1 MPDLNHKFQ
10 TGRMNKDLDERLVP
24 NGEYRDALNAQV
36 STTDGSDIGSLQ
48 NIMGNLDISY
58 DFFVDPSGAQIPR
71 ATLETFGFYCVGSIL
86 DEKTDR
92 LYWLVSGGGVDF
104 IAEYDYNTKRVS
116 PIAVDTFPPS
126 LPPGAEGRVL
136 NFDKS
141 YLITGI
147 NIVDEILFWT
157 DNNTEPKRINI
168 PQIRIGTSTF
178 LNHTEFYVPNP
189 YKPDAVSIPYVSVG
203 LLKEEHITVIKKAP
217 QVAPTLEMKN
227 TSRDDIPGS
236 GSMAGEISTTLG
248 GAGTPFD
255 LTPWFDS
262 VNQQPITDTDFVVT
276 FDTDPDF
283 KIGDILV
290 IESIDLSSSTL
301 KKTKILVEIV
311 AGASYPTPIYFG
323 GQLTCEVQILSWD
336 SAIDLTDTNFNV
348 YLSQEKALF
357 EFRFPRF
364 ATRYKYKDG
373 EYSAFSPFS
382 EVAFLP
388 GEYDYVPKEGYN
400 LAMVNRVRELGVC
413 KFIDH
418 YSLPED
424 VVSIDILYKES
435 DSPAVYSIKT
445 IDRVTPFWVNPEY
458 DAWNA
463 ATATTIRSAWESMYG
478 YVDIEAEM
486 IHSLLPSNQLL
497 RNYDNVPKQALAQ
510 EVIGNR
516 LVYGNYL
523 QNYNMSSSKRY
534 TSEALRDASGLKTF
548 LPSKNITSDLKIS
561 YKSLPMDTVNL
572 IPEQLDAGKA
582 YSYKSAK
589 TIKSLRTY
597 QLGVIYID
605 EYGRE
610 TPVFSSSKTNANT
623 VYVPKTS
630 APQQTKL
637 KAQILNAK
645 PDFAKSFKFL
655 VKETTSEYYNLAMDR
670 WYPAEDGNIWLS
682 FPSSDRNKVDLE
694 TFLILKKAHESNTP
708 VTNKARYKILDIEN
722 EAPSFIKTKRTPV
735 RTITDGFVQDASG
748 ANVASIFMAGSPTA
762 PGYTNSSYPFTAGR
776 FIDIH
781 KDFAEA
787 VQTAYDESL
796 SADIASG
803 GTRFQFRIIS
813 VEGASKWYDL
823 KHVEISP
830 VNDDYIRF
838 RPAKEFGVD
847 MSITTP
853 FDTTI
858 SPSENAYSTNK
869 IEFITRQEKNLPE
882 FEGRFFAKIL
892 KDATLQESILGYE
905 PTSTLYSVNK
915 SIKSQYI
922 NTNVTSGGP
931 YDPSVS
937 TASWYGLIPSGDTNL
952 ISVDSDRTTYIPS
965 GFGDGVGPEYWE
977 LAGNTEN
984 SDSQSSGWFIDKI
997 EGFRTYQYNA
1007 HYYNAPSSAYNFL
1020 ENTLA
1025 GISIFTKNLYGTAS
1039 YNSSGVIHTHNDPY
1053 RNPATC
1059 QTTYGSMDCNWN
1071 YDWGTTERPQ
1081 QMMQLIGDGTNH
1093 ISNGQGGILSGYLGH
1108 ANIAPP
1114 IESVTPN
1121 NYPGASVIRRAST
1134 ADNGGI
1140 LPGVGISESNMSS
1153 GNTALI
1159 TLSYAGTNSLNKSR
1173 TNFGNLNDVKS
1184 HFSSADNALDYVEH
1198 ELFVNL
1204 ITTPGTIWR
1213 WKEDPGQV
1221 VYRTLPLNTA
1231 NTSYGSSNSIW
1242 AANEFDTIDNLQGV
1256 SLYNYATFAD
1266 YAASHTVR
1274 NIGDS
1279 SLGQFYSSTLT
1290 IQNMASYGIRNHGR
1304 TVFTNN
1310 PATAALVVGYF
1321 TGQTASKL
1329 NIAER
1334 EKDHFNRLAL
1344 PPNTPYYYGGRNLT
1358 STGNRWPTF
1367 TGRWNSA
1374 SNKRRRFTIHCGVQ
1388 PAKNAVAG
1396 IDLDGSEGLGGVTPH
1411 FYLPTNDPTN
1421 APHFD
1426 HTGTAF
1432 TGTSIPSTKAPGIRP
1447 DGMYSG
1453 YDMTGGASSSAVY
1466 YSLNSNDFTKI
1477 PKLKMQ
1483 DGSGNVSPAPGS
1495 VTWQILETYA
1505 ADGIDEGY
1513 FTPNPAIWETEPK
1526 DNLGLEIYH
1535 EVGQIYPTE
1544 LNAKTA
1550 WSFFGPLHA
1559 SVRKNSSVTCSNAS
1573 GNVVLNTAATG
1584 TPDDTDIR
1592 ISSVGVSGD
1601 KVYVYLVDVNYNLL
1615 NGAPGSGQSIPSPRD
1630 FLTFRRPDGSAT
1642 TVQMRRMPNAGTV
1655 HQYEVYT
1662 DVHNYEVTLPFFNA
1676 YSFGNGVESNRIR
1689 DDFNQ
1694 IFIDKGPKV
1703 SAVLEEPYKEER
1715 RSSGFIY
1722 SGIYNSMSGVNNLNQ
1737 FIQAEKIT
1745 KDLNPSY
1752 GSIQK
1757 LFARNTD
1764 LVTFCEDKVF
1774 KILANKDALFNAD
1787 GNPQL
1792 TATENVLGQTIPF
1805 AGDYGISTDPE
1816 SFAYDNYRLYF
1827 SDRTRGT
1834 ILRLSQDGITPISQ
1848 YGMSKWFAD
1857 NLPDSTRVIGSF
1869 DDKKKEY
1876 NVHLNYFN
1884 YDSIPVGILGTPQ
1897 VTFQTP
1903 GAPPPPVTY
1912 LPLNV
1917 LTATYK
1923 EANKINVGDT
1933 VYGPGIL
1940 VGTVVTSK
1948 TSMGGGLWEINI
1960 SQTPDIS
1967 ILGNPVAYGM
1977 QTVGVIGD
1985 VIWQTKIYS
1994 SKDDKDPYTLSYSE
2008 RSKGWP
2014 SFKSFNLENGLS
2026 LNNEYFTFKNGLLYQ
2041 HHANETY
2048 NNFYGEQYDSS
2059 VEVIF
2064 NEEPSSVKSFQTVD
2078 YEGTQSKVSADID
2091 NSGEYWDNYEK
2102 TGWYIDNMYTNLQEV
2117 KPAEFKNKEGKWFST
2132 IKGVHTEWL
2141 NDGTAGNIDTREFSY
2156 QGIDNNHAV
2165 SIVNGNNTSWECQQ
2179 RITQGAYCPYGF
2191 ATGGHPAT
2199 EDNSGG
2205 NCSNRQN
2212 IPIYP
2217 TISGNP
2223 GSLEIAKWFFDNP
2236 SENVDDWKY
2245 PIVGNVLSSNA
2256 PANPCFTPST
2266 DPMYNPNFTYNLGR
2280 ILKGFSLLDYTTTP
2294 PNVLGVY
2301 KTVSDLVGELIKLCP
2316 DTGYFKGMTY
2326 AEYMAINQDSPPG
2339 STVTATHICVERQD
2353 ALGAYVDE
2361 AQCNNDVNSQCNT
2374 NCSVPNLVT
2383 VHPING
2389 VTPTAANTTCTGS
2402 VSVEV
2407 YLSGTATSWTVYYE
2421 DTNGTIVLV
2430 DPTTYF
2436 VGGYSATQQL
2446 DEGDYIAYVVDDL
2459 GCKQSIEFSIECVPP
2474 PCPQSPGTFSL
2485 TGTKPT
2491 FNVSLGRCWEIGDS
2505 GPISNSGSFSIV
2517 NLGLT
2522 APATSWGYELYL
2534 EGPPIIGIPT
2544 YTLISSQS
2552 GFAATTGIVVN
2563 GLEEGTYRLRY
2574 TDNTGCPYL
2583 GIPLQLACIDIC
2595 DEDISIAAV
2604 NGEYISD
2611 SGGNPCIL
2619 NGIDNNTGGHEI
2631 LQIDLPSTWTSSN
2644 SYTVQYYS
2652 YPSGT
2657 VFTQATATSI
2667 GSLQGPYTDF
2677 VNINGSIGSVT
2688 NLPSSDTSGNDYA
2701 IVWTDNLGCES
2712 LHTFKIN
2719 CVDIPPCSKATNP
2732 VSTFTVTP
2740 ATSIECASHDNNDGV
2755 IAVNTVT
2762 TQLTASSFNLE
2773 FKLTAASGNTTILQ
2787 GYYNEPSPSSSSF
2800 NVQNLT
2806 SWLPAGS
2813 YYSYTITD
2821 NLGCTQT
2828 KYPIVNCIFDNP
2840 AANNC
2845 GATGTYIPDLAFE
2858 IFLETHQGVAAGVNN
2873 TNYYFYHPLIVPA
2886 VPTNLGVPNTNSGIN
2901 PTVTVGSASSMGN
2914 QFAGDH
2920 CVTTNRI
2927 NWVTH
2932 LDMGAPP
2939 TPSGQSGISY
2949 VGQLRDI
2956 TGIEDFFFLTHLNVY
2971 KNLLSSIDVS
2981 QNTNL
2986 ITLNAR
2992 NQYGSSGIYNV
3003 YGQFPWLAAHPNV
3016 APLTN
3021 VNVTGLTNLQY
3032 LDLAENGLL
3041 SSLDISTNT
3050 ALKYLRISYTTISS
3064 VDYSNNTELTILSCA
3079 ATQQTELDLSNCDNL
3094 EQLSAVREDTG
3105 FQGTT
3110 AYWHTFN
3117 SGFSVPHFTDVYISP
3132 NCDLTNLWADLH
3144 DHGLNGMA
3152 HIGTTVHVGSGVV
3165 PGTTGGTGAGGQQ
3178 TRVEYCQS
3186 VRAASQINPN
3196 LTGQGQWSVH
3206 ASVTFVA

>member
-116 PIAVDTFPPS
+116 PIVVDTFPPS

-262 VNQQPITDTDFVVT
+262 ANQQPVTDTDFVVT

-283 KIGDILV
+283 KLGDILV

-311 AGASYPTPIYFG
+311 AGANYPNPVYSG

-336 SAIDLTDTNFNV
+336 SSINLADTSFNV

-418 YSLPED
+418 YSLPDD

-445 IDRVTPFWVNPEY
+445 IDRVTPYWVNPEY

-516 LVYGNYL
+516 LVYANYL

-534 TSEALRDASGLKTF
+534 RSEALRDASGVKTF

-561 YKSLPMDTVNL
+561 YKSLSMDTINL

-645 PDFAKSFKFL
+645 PDFAKAFKFL

-694 TFLILKKAHESNTP
+694 TFLILKKAHESNDP

-735 RTITDGFVQDASG
+735 RTITDGFTVDSG
-748 ANVASIFMAGSPTA
+748 GNPVDSIFMVGSPTA
-762 PGYTNSSYPFTAGR
+762 PGTENSSYPFTGGR

-787 VQTAYDESL
+787 VQNAYDESL

-813 VEGASKWYDL
+813 TTEGASNWYDL
-823 KHVEISP
+823 KSVEVSTSS
-830 VNDDYIRF
+830 DDYIRF
-838 RPAKEFGVD
+838 RPTKEFGVD
-847 MSITTP
+847 MGITTI
-853 FDTTI
+853 FDTQI
-858 SPSENAYSTNK
+858 SPSEPAYDGNK

-882 FEGRFFAKIL
+882 FEGRFFVKIL

-905 PTSTLYSVNK
+905 TSTGLYSVSQ

-922 NTNVTSGGP
+922 NPNSPAAVTGGI
-931 YDPSVS
+931 YDPSTTIGAS
-937 TASWYGLIPSGDTNL
+937 SWYGVVPNGNTSLV
-952 ISVDSDRTTYIPS
+952 SVDNDNNDNGYGAP
-965 GFGDGVGPEYWE
+965 GGNFDDGVGQDYWE
-977 LAGNTEN
+977 LAGKTEN
-984 SDSQSSGWFIDKI
+984 NESQSSGWFIDSI
-997 EGFRTYQYNA
+997 EGFRTYESNYK
-1007 HYYNAPSSAYNFL
+1007 YFVSPSSNYASSSYL
-1020 ENTLA
+1020 GINTSMHMSGL
-1025 GISIFTKNLYGTAS
+1025 AS
-1039 YNSSGVIHTHNDPY
+1039 YHNNGSIRTHNDLYDSGLPKSAFDNAHPGY
-1053 RNPATC
+1053 D
-1059 QTTYGSMDCNWN
+1059 YGQPQ
-1071 YDWGTTERPQ
+1071 RPQ

-1093 ISNGQGGILSGYLGH
+1093 ISGGQGGSTGGYLG
-1108 ANIAPP
+1108 NPSVKTP
-1114 IESVTPN
+1114 IETNVTFNPFN
-1121 NYPGASVIRRAST
+1121 TDYPGTSVIRRA
-1134 ADNGGI
+1134 AINDGGGI
-1140 LPGVGISESNMSS
+1140 LPGVGISENNMSS
-1153 GNTALI
+1153 NNSALI
-1159 TLSYAGTNSLNKSR
+1159 TLSFAGTNQLNKPVEDFNSLS
-1173 TNFGNLNDVKS
+1173 NVKS
-1184 HFSSADNALDYVEH
+1184 YFTIADNANDYVNET
-1198 ELFVNL
+1198 LFINT
-1204 ITTPGTIWR
+1204 ITNPGAIWR

-1231 NTSYGSSNSIW
+1231 STSFGTNASIW
-1242 AANEFDTIDNLQGV
+1242 AANEFDTIDNYPGV
-1256 SLYNYATFAD
+1256 SLYNYAYISD
-1266 YAASHTVR
+1266 YSATHTR
-1274 NIGDS
+1274 SARAYLFNPISWNWFLFGS
-1279 SLGQFYSSTLT
+1279 GTYEMNNL
-1290 IQNMASYGIRNHGR
+1290 ASYGLRNYQEHYKG
-1304 TVFTNN
+1304 
-1310 PATAALVVGYF
+1310 
-1321 TGQTASKL
+1321 
-1329 NIAER
+1329 
-1334 EKDHFNRLAL
+1334 AL
-1344 PPNTPYYYGGRNLT
+1344 PVDAGNFLYQREYNQRNLQVVQEGLNHFGFY
-1358 STGNRWPTF
+1358 GNRKRYPTF
-1367 TGRWNSA
+1367 TSKWNSA
-1374 SNKRRRFTIHCGVQ
+1374 SNKRRRFTIHC
-1388 PAKNAVAG
+1388 AVLPKG
-1396 IDLDGSEGLGGVTPH
+1396 DLDGTEGVGGVAPH
-1411 FYLPTNDPTN
+1411 FYKPTNNPNN

-1426 HTGTAF
+1426 HAGAVLTTLP
-1432 TGTSIPSTKAPGIRP
+1432 TTPAPGIRP

-1453 YDMTGGASSSAVY
+1453 YDMTGGASGGVY
-1466 YSLNSNDFTKI
+1466 YTLNSNNFTDI

-1483 DGSGNVSPAPGS
+1483 DGSGNISPAPGS
-1495 VTWQILETYA
+1495 VTWQLLEAYTP
-1505 ADGIDEGY
+1505 DGLDEGY

-1544 LNAKTA
+1544 LNGETA

-1584 TPDDTDIR
+1584 TSDDTDIR

-1601 KVYVYLVDVNYNLL
+1601 KVYVYLVDANYNPL

-1655 HQYEVYT
+1655 NQYEVYT

-1884 YDSIPVGILGTPQ
+1884 YDSIPVGVLGTPQ
-1897 VTFQTP
+1897 FTFQAP

-1940 VGTVVTSK
+1940 IGTVVTSK

-1977 QTVGVIGD
+1977 QTLGVVGD

-2078 YEGTQSKVSADID
+2078 YEGTQSKVSADVD

-2117 KPAEFKNKEGKWFST
+2117 EPAEFKNKEGKWFST

-2165 SIVNGNNTSWECQQ
+2165 SIVNGNNTSWDCQQ
-2179 RITQGAYCPYGF
+2179 RITQGAHCPYGF

-2205 NCSNRQN
+2205 NCNNRQS

-2217 TISGNP
+2217 TTSGNP

-2245 PIVGNVLSSNA
+2245 PTVGNTLSSNA

-2280 ILKGFSLLDYTTTP
+2280 ILKGFSLIDYATP

-2301 KTVSDLVGELIKLCP
+2301 KTVNDLVGELIELCP

-2326 AEYMAINQDSPPG
+2326 AEYVAINQATPPG
-2339 STVTATHICVERQD
+2339 STATATHICVERQD
-2353 ALGAYVDE
+2353 ALGAYIDE

-2383 VHPING
+2383 VHPVNG

-2402 VSVEV
+2402 VSVET

-2421 DTNGTIVLV
+2421 DTNGTVVLV

-2474 PCPQSPGTFSL
+2474 PCPQQPGTFSVNA
-2485 TGTKPT
+2485 TKPT
-2491 FNVSLGRCWEIGDS
+2491 WAPALGRCWEVGDPS
-2505 GPISNSGSFSIV
+2505 PNPNSGSFSIV

-2534 EGPPIIGIPT
+2534 EGPPFLGLPT

-2563 GLEEGTYRLRY
+2563 GLEEGVYRLKF
-2574 TDNTGCPYL
+2574 TDNTGCDYV
-2583 GIPLQLACIDIC
+2583 GTTHTLACVDTC
-2595 DEDISIAAV
+2595 VDEITISSAV
-2604 NGEYISD
+2604 GLSRANEVIIGSESVDCTGSTGLSNGSHTI
-2611 SGGNPCIL
+2611 NLI
-2619 NGIDNNTGGHEI
+2619 N
-2631 LQIDLPSTWTSSN
+2631 LPASVTSYN
-2644 SYTVQYYS
+2644 VQYYS
-2652 YPSGT
+2652 YTTGT
-2657 VFTQATATSI
+2657 IFDINTATPI
-2667 GSLQGPYTDF
+2667 GSLQGPFTDISS
-2677 VNINGSIGSVT
+2677 INGSIGHIT
-2688 NLPSSDTSGNDYA
+2688 NLESTNVSGNSYML
-2701 IVWTDNLGCES
+2701 VWTAQDGCKSFHSFDVPCIEI
-2712 LHTFKIN
+2712 T
-2719 CVDIPPCSKATNP
+2719 PCSKATNP
-2732 VSTFTVTP
+2732 TSQFVLTP
-2740 ATSIECASHDNNDGV
+2740 STSIECLSHDNSDGHISV
-2755 IAVNTVT
+2755 APILNPSVT
-2762 TQLTASSFNLE
+2762 SFDVE
-2773 FKLTAASGNTTILQ
+2773 FKLTDASGNVTVFQSYLNQAMPPMFTFQ
-2787 GYYNEPSPSSSSF
+2787 AF
-2800 NVQNLT
+2800 NLT
-2806 SWLPAGS
+2806 SWLPSGS

-2821 NLGCTQT
+2821 SNGCTQT
-2828 KYPIVNCIFDNP
+2828 RNFNVTCVSSIQPFADHPTLEYSGNTRENIPRLTHPATPIQTGISGSGNCEDGSLADGGFNWHYSTDEWGAYLPSNPDGPFPNTKSISIRIPDNSQNNPPSAVATSFYIQYWEWSGMNQPTNITSNTGTDNP
-2840 AANNC
+2840 NDHFPGTSVATTVGPLHGPFLVDQTHQATPYSYHEGYNVNAPGWAQHTSGPDEVMTAGSPGNPPVGVSTAVVNNLLATFQPATFSPNPGERTYALEIRDNHGRSGFVPFKIACLGGCGFGGTNAGNDC
-2845 GATGTYIPDLAFE
+2845 GATSGVGGNFIYTKQYHYGDGVRTTNPATGQLERFWMLSPPSPPGTYPV
-2858 IFLETHQGVAAGVNN
+2858 TAG
-2873 TNYYFYHPLIVPA
+2873 
-2886 VPTNLGVPNTNSGIN
+2886 
-2901 PTVTVGSASSMGN
+2901 
-2914 QFAGDH
+2914 
-2920 CVTTNRI
+2920 
-2927 NWVTH
+2927 
-2932 LDMGAPP
+2932 GA
-2939 TPSGQSGISY
+2939 
-2949 VGQLRDI
+2949 
-2956 TGIEDFFFLTHLNVY
+2956 
-2971 KNLLSSIDVS
+2971 
-2981 QNTNL
+2981 
-2986 ITLNAR
+2986 
-2992 NQYGSSGIYNV
+2992 
-3003 YGQFPWLAAHPNV
+3003 
-3016 APLTN
+3016 
-3021 VNVTGLTNLQY
+3021 
-3032 LDLAENGLL
+3032 
-3041 SSLDISTNT
+3041 
-3050 ALKYLRISYTTISS
+3050 
-3064 VDYSNNTELTILSCA
+3064 
-3079 ATQQTELDLSNCDNL
+3079 
-3094 EQLSAVREDTG
+3094 
-3105 FQGTT
+3105 
-3110 AYWHTFN
+3110 
-3117 SGFSVPHFTDVYISP
+3117 
-3132 NCDLTNLWADLH
+3132 
-3144 DHGLNGMA
+3144 LNGNW
-3152 HIGTTVHVGSGVV
+3152 IRVGDDV
-3165 PGTTGGTGAGGQQ
+3165 PP
-3178 TRVEYCQS
+3178 S
-3186 VRAASQINPN
+3186 NPLPPKN
-3196 LTGQGQWSVH
+3196 Y
-3206 ASVTFVA
+3206 

>member
-116 PIAVDTFPPS
+116 PIVVDTFPPS

-283 KIGDILV
+283 KLGDILV

-311 AGASYPTPIYFG
+311 AGTNYPNPVYFS
-323 GQLTCEVQILSWD
+323 GQLTCEVQVLSWD
-336 SAIDLTDTNFNV
+336 NAIDLTDTSFNV

-418 YSLPED
+418 YSLPDD

-445 IDRVTPFWVNPEY
+445 IDRVTPFWQNPEY

-516 LVYGNYL
+516 LVYANYL

-534 TSEALRDASGLKTF
+534 TSEALRDASGIKMF
-548 LPSKNITSDLKIS
+548 LPSKNITPDLKIS
-561 YKSLPMDTVNL
+561 YKSLPMDTINL

-694 TFLILKKAHESNTP
+694 TFLILKKAHESNDP
-708 VTNKARYKILDIEN
+708 VTDKARYKILDIEN

-735 RTITDGFVQDASG
+735 RTITDGFVQDSG
-748 ANVASIFMAGSPTA
+748 GNNVASIFMTGSPTA
-762 PGYTNSSYPFTAGR
+762 PGYTNSSYPFTEGR

-787 VQTAYDESL
+787 VQNAYDESL

-830 VNDDYIRF
+830 ENDDYIRF
-838 RPAKEFGVD
+838 RPSKEFGVD

-853 FDTTI
+853 FDVTI
-858 SPSENAYSTNK
+858 SALENAYTTNK

-905 PTSTLYSVNK
+905 PTSTLYSINK
-915 SIKSQYI
+915 TITSQYI
-922 NTNVTSGGP
+922 NTNVTSAGP
-931 YDPSVS
+931 YDPSTS
-937 TASWYGLIPSGDTNL
+937 TNSWYGVVPSGDVDL
-952 ISVDSDRTTYIPS
+952 ISIESDRTSYTAVS
-965 GFGDGVGPEYWE
+965 NGVGPDYWE
-977 LAGNTEN
+977 LAGDTG
-984 SDSQSSGWFIDKI
+984 STDSQSSGWFIDRV
-997 EGFRTYQYNA
+997 EGFRAFKYNR
-1007 HYYNAPSSAYNFL
+1007 HYFNSSSSNYDYITGGAY
-1020 ENTLA
+1020 A
-1025 GISIFTKNLYGTAS
+1025 FTKDLRGRADYQTSIRTFNDQWTTLGQTNTTS
-1039 YNSSGVIHTHNDPY
+1039 SSMYNNHSGY
-1053 RNPATC
+1053 SFG
-1059 QTTYGSMDCNWN
+1059 QS
-1071 YDWGTTERPQ
+1071 ERPQ
-1081 QMMQLIGDGTNH
+1081 QMMQLIGDCTNH
-1093 ISNGQGGILSGYLGH
+1093 ISNGQGGSLSLLGYL
-1108 ANIAPP
+1108 NQTIAPP
-1114 IESVTPN
+1114 VDTPTPN
-1121 NYPGASVIRRAST
+1121 DYPGASVIRRAST
-1134 ADNGGI
+1134 ADNGRI
-1140 LPGVGISESNMSS
+1140 LPAVGISDNNMSS

-1159 TLSYAGTNSLNKSR
+1159 TLSYAGTNKENKSR
-1173 TNFGNLNDVKS
+1173 VDWNGNLNTIKS
-1184 HFSSADNALDYVEH
+1184 YFSDADNALDYVDH
-1198 ELFVNL
+1198 ISFINQ

-1231 NTSYGSSNSIW
+1231 STAYGTNNTTW
-1242 AANEFDTIDNLQGV
+1242 AANEFDTIDNFPGV

-1266 YAASHTVR
+1266 YAAIHQVW
-1274 NIGDS
+1274 GK
-1279 SLGQFYSSTLT
+1279 STGSATGITYYDNYFRVQNLASRG
-1290 IQNMASYGIRNHGR
+1290 IQNYGRRYNG
-1304 TVFTNN
+1304 VLGLQ
-1310 PATAALVVGYF
+1310 AGAALATLFPPFKDNVVSNENNNHPRMSN
-1321 TGQTASKL
+1321 APL
-1329 NIAER
+1329 
-1334 EKDHFNRLAL
+1334 
-1344 PPNTPYYYGGRNLT
+1344 
-1358 STGNRWPTF
+1358 NRWPTF

-1388 PAKNAVAG
+1388 PARNAVAG
-1396 IDLDGSEGLGGVTPH
+1396 IDLDGTEGLGGVTPH

-1421 APHFD
+1421 VPHFD
-1426 HTGTAF
+1426 QNGDVLTTV
-1432 TGTSIPSTKAPGIRP
+1432 PSTPAPGIRP

-1453 YDMTGGASSSAVY
+1453 YDMTGGASGGVY
-1466 YSLNSNDFTKI
+1466 YSLLDDSGSSQDYQKI

-1483 DGSGNVSPAPGS
+1483 DSAGTHSPAPGS

-1584 TPDDTDIR
+1584 TSDDTDIR
-1592 ISSVGVSGD
+1592 ISSVAVSGD

-1642 TVQMRRMPNAGTV
+1642 TVQMKSMPNAGTV

-1676 YSFGNGVESNRIR
+1676 YSFGNGVESNRVR

-1805 AGDYGISTDPE
+1805 AGDYGISTNPE

-1897 VTFQTP
+1897 FTFQTP

-1967 ILGNPVAYGM
+1967 ILGSPVAYGM
-1977 QTVGVIGD
+1977 QTLGVIGD

-2078 YEGTQSKVSADID
+2078 YEGTQSKVSADVD

-2102 TGWYIDNMYTNLQEV
+2102 KGWYIDNMYTNLQEV
-2117 KPAEFKNKEGKWFST
+2117 EPAEFKNKEGKWFST

-2165 SIVNGNNTSWECQQ
+2165 SIVNGNNTSWDCQETTGYLGECCIDDNGIPLPVYPSVLQSNPPG
-2179 RITQGAYCPYGF
+2179 IPNTLVGAGSTPGGQPYPHMTPLTYHF
-2191 ATGGHPAT
+2191 NSFLF
-2199 EDNSGG
+2199 DNPSILLNNNVFEYDDGTAG
-2205 NCSNRQN
+2205 TAWCNVSSASSVIDGSVFPSSQLQPFLDMYSN
-2212 IPIYP
+2212 PGP
-2217 TISGNP
+2217 TISGIQYFDMIELQCAAPSLVDSYSVIQGVGGTKTHHVIYTTINYLVQWCSTYLDSSVFYLGMSFHDWFNAMTGSTF
-2223 GSLEIAKWFFDNP
+2223 GSLPGQFTY
-2236 SENVDDWKY
+2236 SQVY
-2245 PIVGNVLSSNA
+2245 
-2256 PANPCFTPST
+2256 ANPIGLCTGGSAQT
-2266 DPMYNPNFTYNLGR
+2266 SYN
-2280 ILKGFSLLDYTTTP
+2280 
-2294 PNVLGVY
+2294 
-2301 KTVSDLVGELIKLCP
+2301 
-2316 DTGYFKGMTY
+2316 
-2326 AEYMAINQDSPPG
+2326 
-2339 STVTATHICVERQD
+2339 CVERQD
-2353 ALGAYVDE
+2353 ALGAYIDE

-2383 VHPING
+2383 VHPVNG

-2402 VSVEV
+2402 VSVET

-2421 DTNGTIVLV
+2421 DTNGTVVLV

-2474 PCPQSPGTFSL
+2474 PCPQQPGTFSVNA
-2485 TGTKPT
+2485 TKPT
-2491 FNVSLGRCWEIGDS
+2491 WAPALGRCWEVGDPS
-2505 GPISNSGSFSIV
+2505 PNPNSGSFSIV

-2522 APATSWGYELYL
+2522 PPAISWGYELYL
-2534 EGPPIIGIPT
+2534 EGPPLLGLPT

-2563 GLEEGTYRLRY
+2563 GLEEGVYRLKF
-2574 TDNTGCPYL
+2574 TDNTGCDYV
-2583 GIPLQLACIDIC
+2583 GTTHTLACVDTC
-2595 DEDISIAAV
+2595 VDEITISSAV
-2604 NGEYISD
+2604 GLSRANEVIIGSESVDCTGSTGLSNGSHTI
-2611 SGGNPCIL
+2611 NLI
-2619 NGIDNNTGGHEI
+2619 N
-2631 LQIDLPSTWTSSN
+2631 LPASVTSYN
-2644 SYTVQYYS
+2644 VQYYS
-2652 YPSGT
+2652 YTTGT
-2657 VFTQATATSI
+2657 IFDINTATPI
-2667 GSLQGPYTDF
+2667 GSLQGPFTGISS
-2677 VNINGSIGSVT
+2677 INGSIGHIT
-2688 NLPSSDTSGNDYA
+2688 NLESTNVSGNSYML
-2701 IVWTDNLGCES
+2701 VWTAQDGCKSFHSFDVPCIE
-2712 LHTFKIN
+2712 
-2719 CVDIPPCSKATNP
+2719 VAPCSKATNP
-2732 VSTFTVTP
+2732 TSQFLITP
-2740 ATSIECASHDNNDGV
+2740 ATSIECLSHDNSDGHISV
-2755 IAVNTVT
+2755 APNLNPSVT
-2762 TQLTASSFNLE
+2762 SFDVE
-2773 FKLTAASGNTTILQ
+2773 FKLTDASGNVTVFQSYLNQAMPPMFTFQ
-2787 GYYNEPSPSSSSF
+2787 AF
-2800 NVQNLT
+2800 NLT
-2806 SWLPAGS
+2806 SWLPSGS

-2821 NLGCTQT
+2821 SNGCTQT
-2828 KYPIVNCIFDNP
+2828 RNFNVTCVSSIQPFPDYPTLELRGNTRENIPRLTHPATPIQTGISGSGNCEDGSLADGGFNWWYSVDEFGSMGVPANNPDGPFPGTKSISIRIPDNSQNIPPSAVATSFYIQYWEWPGMNQPTNITSSTGGDNP
-2840 AANNC
+2840 NDHFPGTSVATTVGPLHGPFLVDQTHQASPDHYHEGYNVGLNTPGWTQHTYGPDEVMTAGSTGNPPVGVSTAVVDNLLATFQPATFSPNPGERTYALEIRDNHGRSGFVPFKIACLGGCGFGGYQAGNYC
-2845 GATGTYIPDLAFE
+2845 GATSTNPGGNFIYTKQYHYGAGVRTMNPATGQLEQFWMLSPPSPPGTYPV
-2858 IFLETHQGVAAGVNN
+2858 TAG
-2873 TNYYFYHPLIVPA
+2873 
-2886 VPTNLGVPNTNSGIN
+2886 
-2901 PTVTVGSASSMGN
+2901 
-2914 QFAGDH
+2914 
-2920 CVTTNRI
+2920 
-2927 NWVTH
+2927 
-2932 LDMGAPP
+2932 GA
-2939 TPSGQSGISY
+2939 
-2949 VGQLRDI
+2949 
-2956 TGIEDFFFLTHLNVY
+2956 
-2971 KNLLSSIDVS
+2971 
-2981 QNTNL
+2981 
-2986 ITLNAR
+2986 
-2992 NQYGSSGIYNV
+2992 
-3003 YGQFPWLAAHPNV
+3003 
-3016 APLTN
+3016 
-3021 VNVTGLTNLQY
+3021 
-3032 LDLAENGLL
+3032 
-3041 SSLDISTNT
+3041 
-3050 ALKYLRISYTTISS
+3050 
-3064 VDYSNNTELTILSCA
+3064 
-3079 ATQQTELDLSNCDNL
+3079 
-3094 EQLSAVREDTG
+3094 
-3105 FQGTT
+3105 
-3110 AYWHTFN
+3110 
-3117 SGFSVPHFTDVYISP
+3117 
-3132 NCDLTNLWADLH
+3132 
-3144 DHGLNGMA
+3144 LNGNW
-3152 HIGTTVHVGSGVV
+3152 IRVGDDV
-3165 PGTTGGTGAGGQQ
+3165 PP
-3178 TRVEYCQS
+3178 S
-3186 VRAASQINPN
+3186 NPLPPKN
-3196 LTGQGQWSVH
+3196 Y
-3206 ASVTFVA
+3206 

>member
-116 PIAVDTFPPS
+116 PIVVDVFSPS

-283 KIGDILV
+283 KLGDILV

-311 AGASYPTPIYFG
+311 AGTNYPNPVYFG

-336 SAIDLTDTNFNV
+336 SAIDLTDTSFNV

-418 YSLPED
+418 YSLPDD

-445 IDRVTPFWVNPEY
+445 IDRVTPFWQNPEY

-516 LVYGNYL
+516 LVYANYL
-523 QNYNMSSSKRY
+523 QNYNMFSSRKY
-534 TSEALRDASGLKTF
+534 TSEALRDASGIKTF
-548 LPSKNITSDLKIS
+548 LPSKNITPDLKIS

-670 WYPAEDGNIWLS
+670 WYPAEDGNIWIS

-735 RTITDGFVQDASG
+735 RTITDGFVQDSG
-748 ANVASIFMAGSPTA
+748 GNNVASIFMSGSPTA
-762 PGYTNSSYPFTAGR
+762 PGYTNSSYPFTEGR

-787 VQTAYDESL
+787 VQKAYDESL

-830 VNDDYIRF
+830 ADDDYIRF

-853 FDTTI
+853 FDVTI

-937 TASWYGLIPSGDTNL
+937 TVSWYGLIPSGDTNL

-965 GFGDGVGPEYWE
+965 GFGNGVGPEYWE

-1020 ENTLA
+1020 ENPLA

-1053 RNPATC
+1053 RNPAAC

-1114 IESVTPN
+1114 IEAVTPN
-1121 NYPGASVIRRAST
+1121 DYPGASVIRRAST

-1231 NTSYGSSNSIW
+1231 NTSYGTNNSIW

-1344 PPNTPYYYGGRNLT
+1344 PPNTAFSNSGRNLT

-1388 PAKNAVAG
+1388 PAKNVVSGAN
-1396 IDLDGSEGLGGVTPH
+1396 LDGTEGLGGVGPH

-1426 HTGTAF
+1426 HNGDALPDTHANVVADV
-1432 TGTSIPSTKAPGIRP
+1432 APGIRP

-1453 YDMTGGASSSAVY
+1453 RLGVY
-1466 YSLNSNDFTKI
+1466 PSYTLDGTSFTDGKI
-1477 PKLKMQ
+1477 PKLKME
-1483 DGSGNVSPAPGS
+1483 DGSGNVGPEPGS

-1592 ISSVGVSGD
+1592 ISSVAVSGD

-1642 TVQMRRMPNAGTV
+1642 TVQMKSMPNAGTV

-1676 YSFGNGVESNRIR
+1676 YSFGNGVESNRVR

-1805 AGDYGISTDPE
+1805 AGDYGISTNPE

-1897 VTFQTP
+1897 FTFQAP

-1940 VGTVVTSK
+1940 VGTIVTSK

-1977 QTVGVIGD
+1977 QTLGVIGD

-2078 YEGTQSKVSADID
+2078 YEGTQSKVSADVD

-2102 TGWYIDNMYTNLQEV
+2102 KGWYIDNMYTNLQEV
-2117 KPAEFKNKEGKWFST
+2117 EPAEFKNKEGKWFST

-2179 RITQGAYCPYGF
+2179 RITQGAYCPYGY
-2191 ATGGHPAT
+2191 AVGSYIAD
-2199 EDNSGG
+2199 EINSFG
-2205 NCSNRQN
+2205 NCNNRQS

-2217 TISGNP
+2217 TVSGNAT
-2223 GSLEIAKWFFDNP
+2223 SLALLKWFMDNP

-2245 PIVGNVLSSNA
+2245 PEVGQASPSVIAAFNG
-2256 PANPCFTPST
+2256 CITPST
-2266 DPMYNPNFTYNLGR
+2266 DPMYNPNFSLNTGR
-2280 ILKGFSLLDYTTTP
+2280 IIKTINVTDFSTTP
-2294 PNVLGVY
+2294 HTVIGTH
-2301 KTVSDLVGELIKLCP
+2301 KTAGDFVGQLIELCP
-2316 DTGYFKGMTY
+2316 ETGYFKGMTY
-2326 AEYMAINQDSPPG
+2326 AEYVAINQATPPG
-2339 STVTATHICVERQD
+2339 STATATHICVERQD
-2353 ALGAYVDE
+2353 ALGVYIDE
-2361 AQCNNDVNSQCNT
+2361 AQCNNDVNSPCNT

-2383 VHPING
+2383 VHPVNG

-2402 VSVEV
+2402 VSVEA

-2421 DTNGTIVLV
+2421 DTNGTVVLV

-2459 GCKQSIEFSIECVPP
+2459 GCKQSVEFSIECVPP
-2474 PCPQSPGTFSL
+2474 PCPQQPGTFSINA
-2485 TGTKPT
+2485 TKPT
-2491 FNVSLGRCWEIGDS
+2491 WAPALGRCWEVGDPS
-2505 GPISNSGSFSIV
+2505 PNPNSGSFSIV

-2522 APATSWGYELYL
+2522 PPAISWGYELYL
-2534 EGPPIIGIPT
+2534 EGPPLLGLPT

-2563 GLEEGTYRLRY
+2563 GLEEGVYRLKF
-2574 TDNTGCPYL
+2574 TDNTGCDYV
-2583 GIPLQLACIDIC
+2583 GTTHTLACVDTC
-2595 DEDISIAAV
+2595 VDEITISSAV
-2604 NGEYISD
+2604 GLSRANEVIIGSESVDCTGSTGLSNGSHTI
-2611 SGGNPCIL
+2611 NLI
-2619 NGIDNNTGGHEI
+2619 N
-2631 LQIDLPSTWTSSN
+2631 LPASVTSYN
-2644 SYTVQYYS
+2644 VQYYS
-2652 YPSGT
+2652 YTTGT
-2657 VFTQATATSI
+2657 IFDINTATPI
-2667 GSLQGPYTDF
+2667 GSLQGPFTDISS
-2677 VNINGSIGSVT
+2677 INGSIGHIT
-2688 NLPSSDTSGNDYA
+2688 NLESTNVSGNSYML
-2701 IVWTDNLGCES
+2701 VWTAQDGCKSFHSFDVPCIEI
-2712 LHTFKIN
+2712 T
-2719 CVDIPPCSKATNP
+2719 PCSKATNP
-2732 VSTFTVTP
+2732 TSQFLITP
-2740 ATSIECASHDNNDGV
+2740 ATSIECLSHDNSDGHISV
-2755 IAVNTVT
+2755 APNLNPSVT
-2762 TQLTASSFNLE
+2762 SFDVE
-2773 FKLTAASGNTTILQ
+2773 FKLTDASGNVTVFQSYLNQAMPPMFTFQ
-2787 GYYNEPSPSSSSF
+2787 AF
-2800 NVQNLT
+2800 NLT
-2806 SWLPAGS
+2806 SWLPSGS

-2821 NLGCTQT
+2821 SNGCTQT
-2828 KYPIVNCIFDNP
+2828 RNFNVTCVSSIQPFADHPTLEYSGNTVENIPRLTHPATPIQTGISGSGNCEDGSLADGGFNWHYSTDEWGAYPGGNNPDGPFPNTKSISIRIPDNSQNNPPSAVATSFYIQYWEWSGMNQPTNITSNTGTDNP
-2840 AANNC
+2840 NDHFPGTSVATTVGPLHGPFLVDQTHQASPNSYHEGYSVNAPGWAQHTSGPDEVMTAGSPGNPPVGVSTAVVNNLLATYQPATSPNPGERTYALEIRDNHGRSGFVPFKIACLGGCGFGGANAGNYC
-2845 GATGTYIPDLAFE
+2845 GATSGVGGNFIYTKQYHYGDGVRTTNPATGQLERFWMLSPPSPPGTYPV
-2858 IFLETHQGVAAGVNN
+2858 TAGGALNGNWIRVGDD
-2873 TNYYFYHPLIVPA
+2873 VPA
-2886 VPTNLGVPNTNSGIN
+2886 SN
-2901 PTVTVGSASSMGN
+2901 P
-2914 QFAGDH
+2914 
-2920 CVTTNRI
+2920 
-2927 NWVTH
+2927 
-2932 LDMGAPP
+2932 LPP
-2939 TPSGQSGISY
+2939 
-2949 VGQLRDI
+2949 
-2956 TGIEDFFFLTHLNVY
+2956 
-2971 KNLLSSIDVS
+2971 KN
-2981 QNTNL
+2981 
-2986 ITLNAR
+2986 
-2992 NQYGSSGIYNV
+2992 Y
-3003 YGQFPWLAAHPNV
+3003 
-3016 APLTN
+3016 
-3021 VNVTGLTNLQY
+3021 
-3032 LDLAENGLL
+3032 
-3041 SSLDISTNT
+3041 
-3050 ALKYLRISYTTISS
+3050 
-3064 VDYSNNTELTILSCA
+3064 
-3079 ATQQTELDLSNCDNL
+3079 
-3094 EQLSAVREDTG
+3094 
-3105 FQGTT
+3105 
-3110 AYWHTFN
+3110 
-3117 SGFSVPHFTDVYISP
+3117 
-3132 NCDLTNLWADLH
+3132 
-3144 DHGLNGMA
+3144 
-3152 HIGTTVHVGSGVV
+3152 
-3165 PGTTGGTGAGGQQ
+3165 
-3178 TRVEYCQS
+3178 
-3186 VRAASQINPN
+3186 
-3196 LTGQGQWSVH
+3196 
-3206 ASVTFVA
+3206 